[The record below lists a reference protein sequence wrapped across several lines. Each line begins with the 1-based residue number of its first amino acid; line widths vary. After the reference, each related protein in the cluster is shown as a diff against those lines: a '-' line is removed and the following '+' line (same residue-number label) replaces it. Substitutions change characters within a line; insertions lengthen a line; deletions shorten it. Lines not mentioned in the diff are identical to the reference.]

1 MTIEEKQTKLL
12 KWFQD
17 EHTMY
22 TIKEVESIASK
33 RTGISSMQ
41 IKDILKMLIDDGLVQ
56 CEKCGISNI
65 YWSFQYTGIMKLNS
79 DFKRLTTK
87 KETLINNI
95 REAKNEVETLKT
107 ERKMD
112 IQERGELLTQ
122 AKNLEE
128 ANAEINRKIQ
138 SLLESSPEQLE
149 QKETTVRNIQM
160 AIDTMYENLDI
171 LVSFIYDANSSGLSK
186 TAIREYFGIP
196 DEE

>member
-1 MTIEEKQTKLL
+1 MSIEEKQTKLL

-87 KETLINNI
+87 KETLINSI
-95 REAKNEVETLKT
+95 REAKTEVDTLKI

-112 IQERGELLTQ
+112 IQEREELLIQ
-122 AKNLEE
+122 AKNLEI

-138 SLLESSPEQLE
+138 SLLESSPEQIE

-171 LVSFIYDANSSGLSK
+171 LVSFIYDANPSGLSK